1 MKFYG
6 TDKSIREFR
15 QIIIDELN
23 VPCEEVS
30 RISDVSESFT
40 VDLTR
45 EQKLWLQ
52 ENVWHRKEDD
62 APLDANDRPMP
73 WNWRISPKDSSSQS

>member
-6 TDKSIREFR
+6 TDKSVREFR

-23 VPCEEVS
+23 VPCDEVKRES
-30 RISDVSESFT
+30 VVSESFT

-73 WNWRISPKDSSSQS
+73 WNWRISWSD